1 MITVQELIEK
11 LQKFNPDTKV
21 AVSHIYEDEDFPETW
36 KSVYFDFSSA
46 DIKENKDL
54 NIIEI
59 FIPEYPNDEFKIK

>member
-1 MITVQELIEK
+1 MITVQEFIEK

-21 AVSHIYEDEDFPETW
+21 AVSHIYEDNEFNITW
-36 KSVYFDFSSA
+36 KLIYSDFSSA

-59 FIPEYPNDEFKIK
+59 FIPEYPEDEFEIR